1 MSLLD
6 TALNK
11 TATRVSN
18 LKSSAVVIRGCV
30 TSRIL
35 HSVPRP
41 HVQTNVGTT

>member
-6 TALNK
+6 TALNE
-11 TATRVSN
+11 TAFCVN
-18 LKSSAVVIRGCV
+18 MKSSAVVIRGWV